1 VPIESKA
8 VSRSIRSAQ
17 TQVEQQN
24 FEIRK
29 DVLKYDD
36 VLNRQRM
43 VIYGERHTVLEGADL
58 HEQIRQ
64 MIDEVVTA
72 YVAGATSDGFP
83 EEWDLDQLWT
93 AFRDLYHPA
102 LTAGDVVEE
111 AGGEKSALSQ
121 EFIAEFVKADA
132 QDAYD
137 RREAE
142 LTSEVMRELER
153 RVVLAVLDH
162 KWREHLYEMDYLREG
177 IGLRAM
183 AQRDPLVEYQR
194 EGFDMFNTMM
204 EGIKEESVA
213 YLFNSQVEV
222 QQNPIVE
229 EADGEVPAVSSAAL
243 GPVTGPV
250 TQNGAGA
257 EADVADSAPADSTPD
272 GGAAGRGAGGRG
284 GRGARRRSGGRHAAT
299 GRTGAAP
306 AAAGPPSMAAPGLS
320 RPQQPSRL
328 SYSAPTVDGEAQVE
342 RRTDSAAGGDFGK
355 VGRNAPCPCGSGR
368 KYKLCHG
375 DPRNRPAG

>member
-1 VPIESKA
+1 
-8 VSRSIRSAQ
+8 
-17 TQVEQQN
+17 
-24 FEIRK
+24 
-29 DVLKYDD
+29 
-36 VLNRQRM
+36 
-43 VIYGERHTVLEGADL
+43 
-58 HEQIRQ
+58 
-64 MIDEVVTA
+64 
-72 YVAGATSDGFP
+72 
-83 EEWDLDQLWT
+83 
-93 AFRDLYHPA
+93 
-102 LTAGDVVEE
+102 
-111 AGGEKSALSQ
+111 
-121 EFIAEFVKADA
+121 
-132 QDAYD
+132 
-137 RREAE
+137 
-142 LTSEVMRELER
+142 MRELER

-229 EADGEVPAVSSAAL
+229 ETPGEVPAASPAL
-243 GPVTGPV
+243 GPVTDAVALGG
-250 TQNGAGA
+250 GAP
-257 EADVADSAPADSTPD
+257 ETDVRDSAPADRAPADRAPADTAPG
-272 GGAAGRGAGGRG
+272 GGAAGRGTGGRG
-284 GRGARRRSGGRHAAT
+284 GRGARRRSGGRHAAA
-299 GRTGAAP
+299 GRSGGAP
-306 AAAGPPSMAAPGLS
+306 AAAGPAADTPTVVAPGLN

-342 RRTDSAAGGDFGK
+342 RRTAAASGEDFGK

-375 DPRNRPAG
+375 DPRNRPGG